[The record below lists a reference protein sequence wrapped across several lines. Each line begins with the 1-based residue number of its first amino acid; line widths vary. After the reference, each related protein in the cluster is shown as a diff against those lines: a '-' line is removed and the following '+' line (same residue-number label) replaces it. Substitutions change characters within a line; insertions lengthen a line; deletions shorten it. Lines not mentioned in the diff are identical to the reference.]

1 MPVGIE
7 FRFGSEDVLGYLF
20 RMASNMIP
28 FGWHES
34 LLTDSVLKSLPPELA
49 PEFIHKEG
57 LNGDALRGLLTIHL
71 QKLIAGS
78 FEELDVAEQIALCQK
93 LLVNLESHPGEAL
106 EELPQWNHDSKE
118 PLAWLLRA
126 VLNPAL
132 YEARQAK
139 ELSEARLP
147 RTGFSFSEL
156 FTGSTRSLSLDDEL
170 RREIL
175 TAQRIEI
182 LVSFIRW
189 SGLRL
194 LHRSLEQAA
203 ESGVEIRILTTTYL
217 GATEQKAI
225 EELAKLP
232 HTQVRIS
239 YNQSRGRLHAKG
251 WIFGRATQLGT
262 AYVGSSN
269 LSRDALQDGL
279 EWNLKITQR
288 QNALVFKRIH
298 DTFEA
303 LWKDPEFELFDA
315 SRDGNRL
322 REALL
327 GAQFTRDSVR
337 LRDLP
342 PDLQAQV
349 RDHFDLQKQQA
360 AAVGILPSLR
370 PFPFQEEILERLQA
384 ERTLHGRTR
393 NLVVLPTGSGKT
405 MVAAFDY
412 VRLCEREGRKP
423 RLLFVAHRRELLT
436 QARSAFARVLKA
448 PDFGELWT
456 GEDKPS
462 QWTHLF
468 ASVQTIQA
476 YEDEFR
482 RRWPSQDWFEV
493 VVVDEAHHGAAES
506 YQMLLQELKPR
517 ILLGL
522 TATPERMDGDSIAQ
536 DFHDTFAAEMRLH
549 DGISKNLLCPFHY
562 FAIAEGMPDLSQ
574 VEWRGGRYVGSDLE
588 HHVLK
593 QGYLESVLE
602 AVRRTVA
609 QPHHVHALGFCCT
622 RKHAEFMAAGF
633 LAAGLRAAVLT
644 GDSKPEDRCA
654 TLTALEQGKIQYLFS
669 VDLFNEGLD
678 IPVLD
683 TVLFLRPTESLTIFL
698 QQLGRGLRYCPG
710 KDVLTVLDFVSQ
722 SHRDYDFSHKFTAML
737 GSSKGPLPAELE
749 KGFPS
754 LPPGCA
760 IQLEKRA
767 QEVILQHIARQIP
780 SNHRKMVDLV
790 QRSGCSDVEA
800 FLRHYPIAPEQLLKH
815 GGLWYQI
822 QRGLETP
829 PEEGLCRFVR
839 DIVLRVSSTH
849 QLQIWEEA
857 LETREAYALGS
868 ASDWICQEWS
878 AYAGTHWT
886 SGQKMWDWLLA
897 DPDRHQEVLWWLRRQ
912 RHATD
917 VLEIHFGQNLA
928 WRHLRIFGAYTQKG
942 IKWTMGRASFG
953 KADVSQAGVE
963 RLAKQD
969 GTTEAW
975 ILYVNVK
982 KSEKEFSRSTLYQD
996 WALTERLFQW
1006 ESPNNWVQ
1014 RSGQG
1019 KRFLT
1024 EVQGGVPVL
1033 LFVRETKRDEWG
1045 RLVPYTFLGPV
1056 TLDPGSVEEER
1067 PISMRF
1073 ELPHPMPMAFFRKVC
1088 LEIVA

>member
-1 MPVGIE
+1 LA
-7 FRFGSEDVLGYLF
+7 SEYV
-20 RMASNMIP
+20 
-28 FGWHES
+28 
-34 LLTDSVLKSLPPELA
+34 
-49 PEFIHKEG
+49 HKEG
-57 LNGDALRGLLTIHL
+57 LDAKSLRELLTLHL
-71 QKLIAGS
+71 QKLITGS
-78 FEELDVAEQIALCQK
+78 FEDLDVAGQIGLCQK
-93 LLVNLESHPGEAL
+93 LLEHLETSEGNAL
-106 EELPQWNHDSKE
+106 EELPQWNHDTKE

-126 VLNPAL
+126 LLNPSL
-132 YEARQAK
+132 HEAKQARD
-139 ELSEARLP
+139 LSEARLP

-175 TAQRIEI
+175 TAQRIDC

-194 LHRSLEQAA
+194 LLPSLEEAA
-203 ESGVEIRILTTTYL
+203 QNGTQIRILTTTYL

-232 HTQVRIS
+232 GAQVRIS

-288 QNALVFKRIH
+288 QNELVFKRIH

-303 LWKDPEFELFDA
+303 LWKDAEFELFDA
-315 SRDGNRL
+315 ARDTDRL
-322 REALL
+322 REALN
-327 GAQFTRDSVR
+327 GAQYTRDAVR

-349 RDHFDLQKQQA
+349 RDHFARQKKQTP
-360 AAVGILPSLR
+360 VGILPQLR
-370 PFPFQEEILERLQA
+370 PFPFQEEILERIQA
-384 ERTLHGRTR
+384 ERTLHDRNR

-412 VRLCEREGRKP
+412 QRLCDEYGRKP
-423 RLLFVAHRRELLT
+423 HLLFVAHRRELLT
-436 QARSAFARVLKA
+436 QARSAYARVLNS

-456 GEDKPS
+456 GEDKPT

-476 YEDEFR
+476 YGDEFR
-482 RRWPSQDWFEV
+482 RRWPTQDWFEV
-493 VVVDEAHHGAAES
+493 VVVDEAHHGTAES
-506 YQMLLQELKPR
+506 YQMLLRELKPT

-522 TATPERMDGDSIAQ
+522 TATPERMDGASIAQ

-562 FAIAEGMPDLSQ
+562 FAVAEGMPDLSQ
-574 VEWRGGRYVGSDLE
+574 VEWRGGRYVSSDLE

-593 QGYLESVLE
+593 QGYLQSVLA
-602 AVRRTVA
+602 AVSRTIA
-609 QPHHVHALGFCCT
+609 QPHNVHALGFCCT
-622 RKHAEFMAAGF
+622 RKHAEFMAEGF
-633 LAAGLRAAVLT
+633 LVAGLRAAVLT
-644 GDSKPEDRCA
+644 GESKPEERRA
-654 TLTALEQGKIQYLFS
+654 TLSALEQGKIQYLFS

-737 GSSKGPLPAELE
+737 GQSKGPLPAELE

-760 IQLEKRA
+760 IQLEKTA
-767 QEVILQHIARQIP
+767 QEIILSHIARQIP
-780 SNHRKMVDLV
+780 SNHRKMVELV
-790 QRSGCSDVEA
+790 QRSGCTTVEE
-800 FLRHYPIAPEQLLKH
+800 FLKHYPISPEQLLKH
-815 GGLWYQI
+815 GGLWTQI
-822 QRGLETP
+822 QRGSDTP
-829 PEEGLCRFVR
+829 QEEGLCRFVR
-839 DIVLRVSSTH
+839 EIALQATSTH
-849 QLQIWEEA
+849 QLQTWESA
-857 LETREAYALGS
+857 LEAREDFAPGQG
-868 ASDWICQEWS
+868 SDWLCQEWS
-878 AYAGTHWT
+878 AYASTHW
-886 SGQKMWDWLLA
+886 SQGEAMWDWLLS
-897 DPDRHQEVLWWLRRQ
+897 DPERLDEVLWWIRRQ
-912 RHATD
+912 RNATE
-917 VLEIHFGQNLA
+917 VLERPTILESSTKAASGLT
-928 WRHLRIFGAYTQKG
+928 WEHLRIFGSYTQKG
-942 IKWTMGRASFG
+942 IKWALGRARFG
-953 KADVSQAGVE
+953 KTDVSQTGVE
-963 RLAKQD
+963 RLSRED

-996 WALTERLFQW
+996 WALTESLFQW

-1014 RSGQG
+1014 HRGQG
-1019 KRFLT
+1019 KRFLD
-1024 EVQGGVPVL
+1024 EIQARVPVL
-1033 LFVRETKRDEWG
+1033 LFVRESKRDEWG

-1056 TLDPGSVEEER
+1056 SLETGSVEEER

-1073 ELPHPMPMAFFRKVC
+1073 VLPHPMPMAFFRRVC
-1088 LEIVA
+1088 MEMVA